1 MLLNKLNQM
10 YLYIE
15 FLEKYTE
22 NREAE
27 RVETRKPFVMYS
39 RELHGLPGNEIQNF
53 SPHYVVSNTDGRH
66 RLSD

>member
-1 MLLNKLNQM
+1 M

-22 NREAE
+22 NREAG
-27 RVETRKPFVMYS
+27 RVEMRKPFVMYS
-39 RELHGLPGNEIQNF
+39 RELHGLPGNEIQNLALN
-53 SPHYVVSNTDGRH
+53 YVVTDTDGRH